1 MEQLQK
7 EESDEM
13 PPPKPIK
20 AEPGFALICYLC
32 PKTPQFSDLSHLLT
46 HISSKS
52 HLSHRFKIQLKSK
65 TEIAARIQLDNF
77 ENWYNVND
85 LDALLSD
92 RMNTKENK
100 KAIKKKPAAQV

>member
-1 MEQLQK
+1 
-7 EESDEM
+7 M
-13 PPPKPIK
+13 PPSKPAK

-65 TEIAARIQLDNF
+65 TELAARVQLDNF
-77 ENWYNVND
+77 DDWYNTNG
-85 LDALLSD
+85 LDTLLSD
-92 RMNTKENK
+92 RMATKETK
-100 KAIKKKPAAQV
+100 KAAKKKPAPQV